1 MGLTF
6 LFPGR
11 FWRWN
16 RETNSPPAG
25 PTRRFHEGAHDYR
38 GDCARRAT
46 DRRRLRRLGH
56 PRLRRALGLLGDLLD
71 HDTGHLH
78 TFGNRLNHR
87 CAEQA
92 SEPLDHYDCKPFGR
106 FDADADPNADPDANP
121 NPNPNADP
129 VGQCVPHRGS
139 FHRRRGYGRGPGRL
153 AVRAGRRGDPGRSWK
168 HRLSQE
174 AHQGP
179 LTQPPAR
186 SLGSRGRRVF
196 SRRASGAVKHLRQ
209 PEAHI
214 MIFSDVYLRTGN
226 VAPDQP
232 PLGINGAC
240 QQAARAGQRF
250 RHARVSNGPGPATPR
265 RHYRDL
271 GDTRRRRLGGR
282 ARVDRLHI
290 PSGRFQ
296 PACARRPDTAVFH
309 RP

>member
-121 NPNPNADP
+121 NPNPNANATQSASAYPTAAPSTGGGGTAGVQD
-129 VGQCVPHRGS
+129 VLLFGLGGGAILAGAGS
-139 FHRRRGYGRGPGRL
+139 IAYRR
-153 AVRAGRRGDPGRSWK
+153 K
-168 HRLSQE
+168 
-174 AHQGP
+174 
-179 LTQPPAR
+179 LT
-186 SLGSRGRRVF
+186 RGR
-196 SRRASGAVKHLRQ
+196 
-209 PEAHI
+209 
-214 MIFSDVYLRTGN
+214 
-226 VAPDQP
+226 
-232 PLGINGAC
+232 
-240 QQAARAGQRF
+240 
-250 RHARVSNGPGPATPR
+250 
-265 RHYRDL
+265 
-271 GDTRRRRLGGR
+271 
-282 ARVDRLHI
+282 
-290 PSGRFQ
+290 
-296 PACARRPDTAVFH
+296 
-309 RP
+309 